1 MKNKITL
8 LLTFVA
14 VLLFSGCALNQK
26 AQVQALSQFNYS
38 VESVNGLRLAGRDV
52 GSFQS
57 GSGVSLSSLP
67 GIALALLSQDLPLE
81 ATVNLRIA
89 NPTSTQTKI
98 NEFKYIIEIGG
109 KELFQGSVNENINL
123 SNGQSMVVPL
133 SFRANIF
140 GVAKEKGFDKF
151 LSDIFT
157 RESSSFLALKIK
169 PSIKIGNTNVFY
181 PGYITVDKDFGK
193 GLSKAVGKVIDN
205 KQK

>member
-1 MKNKITL
+1 M
-8 LLTFVA
+8 LTMVA
-14 VLLFSGCALNQK
+14 VLLFTGCAINQK
-26 AQVQALSQFNYS
+26 AQVEALSKFNYS
-38 VESVNGLRLAGRDV
+38 VESVNGMRVAGRDV
-52 GSFQS
+52 ASFQT
-57 GSGVSLSSLP
+57 GNGVSLSSLP

-81 ATVNLRIA
+81 ATVNLKIA
-89 NPTSTQTKI
+89 NPTNTQTKI
-98 NEFKYIIEIGG
+98 NEFKYIIELAG

-123 SNGQSMVVPL
+123 SNGESMVVPL

-140 GVAKEKGFDKF
+140 GVAKEKGFEKV

-193 GLSKAVGKVIDN
+193 GITKAIEKTI
-205 KQK
+205 QKKSN